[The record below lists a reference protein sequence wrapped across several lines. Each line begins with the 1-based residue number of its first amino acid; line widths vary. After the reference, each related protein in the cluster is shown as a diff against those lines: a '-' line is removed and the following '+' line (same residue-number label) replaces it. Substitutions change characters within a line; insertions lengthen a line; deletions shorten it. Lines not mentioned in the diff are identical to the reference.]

1 MDLYALVLPAFRFA
15 SAAWRRGLA
24 RGLTSSR
31 VILFSQPPCS
41 PWARVVRSRA
51 TRGLTAAACQALP
64 IPPLV
69 SGSRPKDQ
77 GAKALEAVEIVGEGR

>member
-31 VILFSQPPCS
+31 GIFFSNRAS

-51 TRGLTAAACQALP
+51 TRGPTAAACQALP